1 MFLTQIAAE
10 IDSSTTAILSAT
22 GSRAPEV
29 ILSML
34 AAEHEVRQ
42 LLVAVPQVVP
52 VTLSEAEKKQAV
64 VFAQGF
70 FRHLYELDLSEP
82 LRLEALVALLEKMN
96 EANTQLGQDLGTW
109 TTYAPTD
116 TEAQRKLH
124 RAVLLLLVRSN
135 LVFASRAGWVPF
147 IQFR

>member
-42 LLVAVPQVVP
+42 LLVTVPQVVP
-52 VTLSEAEKKQAV
+52 ATLSEAEKK
-64 VFAQGF
+64 
-70 FRHLYELDLSEP
+70 
-82 LRLEALVALLEKMN
+82 
-96 EANTQLGQDLGTW
+96 
-109 TTYAPTD
+109 
-116 TEAQRKLH
+116 
-124 RAVLLLLVRSN
+124 
-135 LVFASRAGWVPF
+135 
-147 IQFR
+147 